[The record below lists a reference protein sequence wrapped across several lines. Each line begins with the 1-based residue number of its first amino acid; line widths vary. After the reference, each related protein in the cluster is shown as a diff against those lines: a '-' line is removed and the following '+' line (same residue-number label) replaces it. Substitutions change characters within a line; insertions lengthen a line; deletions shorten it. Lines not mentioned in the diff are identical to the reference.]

1 MSLPSSTAATAKPSP
16 RKRKAA
22 AGPAT
27 PSRKSTRLSQQVVD
41 FQGLGSSGGD
51 DDDDDDD
58 DDGDDD
64 TPIIRRKKKRVPRA
78 PQPDGSDAIEPR
90 PQRPRANPKVFGPIE
105 GVEVGD
111 WWALRTE
118 CGAGGVH
125 TPTVAGIFGG
135 ANEGCYSVAVSA
147 GYPEDRDDG
156 DTFTYTGSGGREL
169 KKKNLRTAPQ
179 SRDQELT
186 RGNAALDRSAQTG
199 NPIRVIRGYKAP
211 LGPVTGYR
219 YDGLYR
225 VVRSYQAMNSEGKFK
240 VYKFDFERLPGQPPV
255 DYQLK
260 RRHEA
265 EQAARAAAAGTA
277 HSRS

>member
-1 MSLPSSTAATAKPSP
+1 MKGVPLPSSTAIRFGAAKATAKPSP

-22 AGPAT
+22 DGPAT
-27 PSRKSTRLSQQVVD
+27 PSRKSTRLSQQMVD
-41 FQGLGSSGGD
+41 FKELGSSDGD
-51 DDDDDDD
+51 D
-58 DDGDDD
+58 DDD
-64 TPIIRRKKKRVPRA
+64 TPIIHRKKERVPRA
-78 PQPDGSDAIEPR
+78 PQPDGSGR
-90 PQRPRANPKVFGPIE
+90 PQGPQANPKVFGPIE

-118 CGAGGVH
+118 CGARGVH

-265 EQAARAAAAGTA
+265 EQAARAGTA